1 MDKTNFP
8 GRKTVVAPQGGW
20 LGLGWDGKGHG
31 SGGSLAGVGGAA
43 GRALMVTK
51 RRQTRLQ
58 PGVVRAT
65 KAVTAGRGRE
75 GLSKPQVTPGPD
87 VPAPEDRQGEC
98 PSSQTPN
105 IQQFESSHMWEK
117 QEDGI
122 FLFR

>member
-1 MDKTNFP
+1 M
-8 GRKTVVAPQGGW
+8 GW
-20 LGLGWDGKGHG
+20 AGMEKVMGLGVVWWGGGEQCCWPCPDGDQTQ
-31 SGGSLAGVGGAA
+31 ADPAA
-43 GRALMVTK
+43 
-51 RRQTRLQ
+51 TRS
-58 PGVVRAT
+58 VKAT
-65 KAVTAGRGRE
+65 KAVTAGHGRE

-98 PSSQTPN
+98 PSSHTPN